1 MVRNRAPGA
10 ALVHDPASVLDT
22 LHGRAVPDPY
32 RWLETADSPETVDWI
47 EERGREYEREAA
59 EWPLR
64 RRLAER
70 IRALVDTDL
79 WTPPVLRPGR
89 VFTTLRPAGAEHPR
103 LIVFD
108 DDGDGS
114 PRTVFDPAE
123 HDPSGRTTL
132 DAWEPDPTGRLIA
145 LQTSSGGV
153 ERGGLRVLR
162 TDTGA
167 EVGPA
172 VPGVRYSHVAWLP
185 GEGPAFCYVRRDGLQ
200 GVRGVWLRRVADGA
214 ETLVHACTA
223 PDTVPGVRVLGG
235 RWLLVTESHG
245 TGHRT
250 DLWLADLGERPSRTR
265 GPRLSAV
272 QVGEDGETEAR
283 LGPDGLLYLRTTL
296 RAPHRRICAV
306 SPHEPG
312 VGHWREVVAEGPGA
326 TLDAFTPCSGPEGPA
341 LFVARTRLGISEAA
355 VHDARTGARLYAVD
369 LPGEGMV
376 STPEAAPDGTVHFG
390 YADVAAQQRVLALP
404 PGDPA
409 PRPWPTRP
417 PSPAAADTFGP
428 GGIGGI
434 GTAGHGPHT
443 SDGIGG
449 IGKARRESRE
459 PDGLGGASKAGHSPH
474 ESEGL
479 GGIGTARHESHEP
492 EGLGGPH
499 GADEHGSA
507 PSVGRAVL
515 WCRSQDGTHVPIS
528 VFSLR
533 EHPCSEAA
541 PEPPP
546 EPGPTI
552 LHAYGG
558 FGRPRQFGF
567 SATVLAWLQAG
578 GRYAVA
584 HVRGGGDAGRD
595 WHLRGSGR
603 HKPRAVQDL
612 VAAADALVDANLCAR
627 HQLCLSGGSAG
638 GLLVLAAATARPDLC
653 EAVIASAPLADM
665 ARFER
670 LGLGRMW
677 TREFGTAADP
687 DDFAA
692 LMSYSPYHRV
702 LDRAVHSPSHR
713 YPSILLTGFAGDT
726 RTGAAHPRKMCAAL
740 LAAARHEGRP
750 PVLLRYER
758 DVGHGPRAVSRAI
771 GLAADAH
778 AFAAQRTGL
787 LPR

>member
-10 ALVHDPASVLDT
+10 ALAHDPASVLDT

-32 RWLETADSPETVDWI
+32 RWLETADSPATVNWI

-59 EWPLR
+59 TWPLR
-64 RRLAER
+64 GRLAER

-103 LIVFD
+103 LVVFD
-108 DDGDGS
+108 DDGQGP

-123 HDPSGRTTL
+123 DDPSGRTTL
-132 DAWEPDPTGRLIA
+132 DAWEPDPDGRLVA

-162 TDTGA
+162 TDSGA
-167 EVGPA
+167 QVGPA
-172 VPGVRYSHVAWLP
+172 VHGVRYSHVAWLP
-185 GEGPAFCYVRRDGLQ
+185 GDGPAFCYVRRDGAR

-250 DLWLADLGERPSRTR
+250 DLWLAGLGERPSRTR
-265 GPRLSAV
+265 GPRLNAV
-272 QVGEDGETEAR
+272 QVGEEGETEAR
-283 LGPDGLLYLRTTL
+283 LGTDGLLYLRTTL

-312 VGHWREVVAEGPGA
+312 VEHWREVVAEDPGA
-326 TLDAFTPCSGPEGPA
+326 TLDAFTPCSGPDGPA
-341 LFVARTRLGISEAA
+341 LFVARTRLGISEAV

-376 STPEAAPDGTVHFG
+376 SAPEAAPDGTVHFG
-390 YADVAAQQRVLALP
+390 YADVAAQQRVLSLA
-404 PGDPA
+404 PGDPV
-409 PRPWPTRP
+409 PRPWPALPPPTEAAGRP
-417 PSPAAADTFGP
+417 GHAGADTTAHASDEPSGA
-428 GGIGGI
+428 GGRDE
-434 GTAGHGPHT
+434 AGH
-443 SDGIGG
+443 
-449 IGKARRESRE
+449 
-459 PDGLGGASKAGHSPH
+459 
-474 ESEGL
+474 
-479 GGIGTARHESHEP
+479 
-492 EGLGGPH
+492 
-499 GADEHGSA
+499 A
-507 PSVGRAVL
+507 PSVRRTVH
-515 WCRSQDGTHVPIS
+515 WCRSQDGTRVPIS
-528 VFSLR
+528 VFTLR
-533 EHPCSEAA
+533 ERPCPEDA

-546 EPGPTI
+546 APGPTI

-603 HKPRAVQDL
+603 DKPRAVQDL
-612 VAAADALVDANLCAR
+612 VAAADALVDADVCAR

-665 ARFER
+665 ARFEQ

-687 DDFAA
+687 DDFAV

-702 LDRAVHSPSHR
+702 LDRAVHSPGHR

-758 DVGHGPRAVSRAI
+758 DVGHGPRAVSRAV